1 MFGRVLAIATSSQSA
16 TCCAGLSA
24 FGVVVCA
31 ALSQLFKKHYAHLGS
46 DWKAPGMTHE
56 IASANLS
63 QAAGLYGLFLGL
75 SIANLYVNRA
85 RGR

>member
-1 MFGRVLAIATSSQSA
+1 
-16 TCCAGLSA
+16 
-24 FGVVVCA
+24 
-31 ALSQLFKKHYAHLGS
+31 
-46 DWKAPGMTHE
+46 MTHE